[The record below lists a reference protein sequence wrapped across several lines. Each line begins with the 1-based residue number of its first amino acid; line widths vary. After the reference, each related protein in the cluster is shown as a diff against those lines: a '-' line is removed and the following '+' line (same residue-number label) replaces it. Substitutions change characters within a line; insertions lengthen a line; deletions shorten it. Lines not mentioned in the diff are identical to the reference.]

1 MPTKKYCTTPRCTKF
16 INHIGNCSGK
26 DALPFTRTPRVAS
39 VQKKKRVFRKPP
51 GPVPRDKDTH
61 VQKVWNPHLG
71 KWITPIISTEDIR
84 ITADS
89 LIAMASPVPET
100 NVVQDSIPQTQ
111 VIIQPNVVAPSP
123 QVVAQLVLSQPL
135 SFASLFQQLGAQM
148 DSQMAR
154 IVALESRVSTIE
166 TARFHI

>member
-1 MPTKKYCTTPRCTKF
+1 
-16 INHIGNCSGK
+16 
-26 DALPFTRTPRVAS
+26 VAS
-39 VQKKKRVFRKPP
+39 VQKRKRKPP
-51 GPVPRDKDTH
+51 GPVPRDKDTN
-61 VQKVWNPHLG
+61 VQKVWDPLLG
-71 KWITPIISTEDIR
+71 KWITPPISTEDIR

-89 LIAMASPVPET
+89 LIAMAYPAPET

-123 QVVAQLVLSQPL
+123 QVVAQLVLSQPF

-148 DSQMAR
+148 DAQMAR
-154 IVALESRVSTIE
+154 IGALESRVSTIE